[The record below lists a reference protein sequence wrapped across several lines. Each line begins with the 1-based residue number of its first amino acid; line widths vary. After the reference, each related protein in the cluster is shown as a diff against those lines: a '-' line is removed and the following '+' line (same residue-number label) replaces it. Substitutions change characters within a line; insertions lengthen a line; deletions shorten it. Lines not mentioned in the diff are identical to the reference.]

1 MTSTGSGCEWVR
13 VSGVIL
19 RGHKYVWGR
28 LRGESLL
35 LCAGMRMAT
44 RKPTSWPL
52 TPEGNRNRMG
62 AGHLLPSHGLV
73 HLPGPP
79 SARGMATKPPWT

>member
-28 LRGESLL
+28 VRGESLL

-44 RKPTSWPL
+44 GSP
-52 TPEGNRNRMG
+52 
-62 AGHLLPSHGLV
+62 HL
-73 HLPGPP
+73 GP
-79 SARGMATKPPWT
+79 